1 MGIADAGMER
11 RPFQAIAGFYS
22 RYRPPWPEAV
32 FTRITERFSL
42 DGKGR
47 LLDLGCGPGNMIL
60 SLARHVEEAVGVD
73 AEPDMLAEARAAGF
87 RLGLRNVT
95 WMQARAED
103 LADADFRARVGQF
116 RLVTMGMSFHWMDR
130 ERVLAGVYAVLLPG
144 GGLAII
150 GQDVANTSLR
160 RIVDETLMKFLG
172 EPPHPHADRPAQPE
186 RHEDVVA
193 RTPFTGFETVTI
205 PYRRVWNVDQII
217 GWVYS
222 FSDSA
227 YFRLGDRR
235 PQFERMLRDRLFALD
250 STGVFSENVSAE
262 IILAWKT

>member
-1 MGIADAGMER
+1 MAVADADMER

-22 RYRPPWPEAV
+22 CYRPPWPEAV
-32 FTRITERFSL
+32 FTRIRERFSL

-47 LLDLGCGPGNMIL
+47 LLDLGCGPGNIIL

-95 WMQARAED
+95 WIHARAEG
-103 LADADFRARVGQF
+103 LADADFRAGLGQF
-116 RLVTMGMSFHWMDR
+116 RLVTMGMSLHWMER
-130 ERVLAGVYAVLLPG
+130 ERVLEGAYEVLLPG
-144 GGLAII
+144 GGLAIV

-160 RIVDETLMKFLG
+160 GIIDETLMQVLG
-172 EPPHPHADRPAQPE
+172 EPPRPHADRPVQTE
-186 RHEDVVA
+186 RHEAVVA
-193 RTPFTGFETVTI
+193 RTPFTGFEMVAI
-205 PYRRVWNVDQII
+205 PYTRVWNVDQVI

-222 FSDSA
+222 FSDGA

-235 PQFERMLRDRLFALD
+235 PEFERLLRDRLFALD

>member
-1 MGIADAGMER
+1 
-11 RPFQAIAGFYS
+11 
-22 RYRPPWPEAV
+22 V
-32 FTRITERFSL
+32 
-42 DGKGR
+42 
-47 LLDLGCGPGNMIL
+47 IL
-60 SLARHVEEAVGVD
+60 ALARHAEEAVGVD
-73 AEPDMLAEARAAGF
+73 AEPDMLAQARAAGF

-95 WMQARAED
+95 WMRARAED
-103 LADADFRARVGQF
+103 LADADFRAKVGQF

-130 ERVLAGVYAVLLPG
+130 ERVLAGVYAALLPG

-160 RIVDETLMKFLG
+160 GIIDETLMKFLG
-172 EPPHPHADRPAQPE
+172 EPPHPHADRPVQTE
-186 RHEDVVA
+186 RHEAVVA
-193 RTPFTGFETVTI
+193 RTPLTGFETVTI
-205 PYRRVWNVDQII
+205 PYKRVWNVDQII

-222 FSDSA
+222 FSDGA

-235 PQFERMLRDRLFALD
+235 PEFERMLRDRLFPLD